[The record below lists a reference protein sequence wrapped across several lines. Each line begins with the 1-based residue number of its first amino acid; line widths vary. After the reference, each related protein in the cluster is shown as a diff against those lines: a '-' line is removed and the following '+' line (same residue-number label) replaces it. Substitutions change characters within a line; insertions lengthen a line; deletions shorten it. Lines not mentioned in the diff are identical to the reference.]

1 MRPHKKPI
9 TAATEASKTRVL
21 LRYVNLSARRWH
33 VTQPYHG
40 IVFETRLYETECVVA
55 IACWC
60 SII

>member
-55 IACWC
+55 IAC
-60 SII
+60 